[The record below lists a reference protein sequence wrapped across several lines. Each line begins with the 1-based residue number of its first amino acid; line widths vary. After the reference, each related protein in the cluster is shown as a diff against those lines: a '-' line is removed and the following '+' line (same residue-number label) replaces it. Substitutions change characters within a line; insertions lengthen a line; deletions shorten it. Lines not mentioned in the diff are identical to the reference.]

1 MAWPDHYV
9 ISSERSPVLPMRLIE
24 QYLFRQLLGPAVM
37 ATVALGAVAILSQ
50 SLGTLDIIVEQ
61 RQSAG
66 VFAKITLL
74 AVPQLLSMILPIAI
88 FVSSLIA
95 LNRLHTEQEIVVCF
109 AGGMSRWRVISPAI
123 RLASLATLLALV
135 VNLWVQPFAYR
146 NMRDELFLV
155 RTDLAASLVRAGEF
169 RQPTADLTIYAQS
182 IDQQGIM
189 KNMFLHQEKPGGGAS
204 TFFAR
209 QGKIGKQNGVPIL
222 IMRDGSNQELSSAG
236 VLNFLQ
242 FGEYNFN
249 LAPFMNTYE
258 LVHYKI
264 SDRYL
269 HELLFPDLTQDWE
282 KRNQTKMIAEAH
294 SRLASPLYNLAFMAL
309 ALAAVI
315 GGSFS
320 RLGYT
325 RRIALFSAAAA
336 LVRIIGFAVQAACD
350 DNVWLNLVQYLIP
363 IGATYWSV
371 SQIFWQKSRRLR
383 PPGQAHGLSK
393 LGTR

>member
-1 MAWPDHYV
+1 
-9 ISSERSPVLPMRLIE
+9 
-24 QYLFRQLLGPAVM
+24 
-37 ATVALGAVAILSQ
+37 LGAVAILSQ

-383 PPGQAHGLSK
+383 PLGQAHGLSK

>member
-1 MAWPDHYV
+1 
-9 ISSERSPVLPMRLIE
+9 MRLIE
-24 QYLFRQLLGPAVM
+24 QYLFRQLLGPALI
-37 ATVALGAVAILSQ
+37 ATAALGAVALLSQ

-61 RQSAG
+61 RQSAA
-66 VFAKITLL
+66 VFAKVTLL

-123 RLASLATLLALV
+123 KLASVATLLSLLI
-135 VNLWVQPFAYR
+135 NLWVQPLAYR
-146 NMRDELFLV
+146 NMRDELFTV

-209 QGKIGKQNGVPIL
+209 QGKIAKQNGVPML
-222 IMRDGSNQELSSAG
+222 VMRDGSNQELSSGG

-258 LVHYKI
+258 MVHYKI
-264 SDRYL
+264 SDRYM
-269 HELLFPDLTQDWE
+269 HELVFPDLTQTWE
-282 KRNQTKMIAEAH
+282 QRNKTKMIAEAN
-294 SRLASPLYNLAFMAL
+294 SRIASPLYNLAFMAM

-320 RLGYT
+320 RMGYT
-325 RRIALFSAAAA
+325 RRIAIFSAAAA
-336 LVRIIGFAVQAACD
+336 LVRIVGFAVQAGCD
-350 DNVWLNLVQYLIP
+350 DSVWLNIVQYLLP
-363 IGATYWSV
+363 IGATAWGLN
-371 SQIFWQKSRRLR
+371 QIFWQKSR
-383 PPGQAHGLSK
+383 ADTAAGLPRGLAP
-393 LGTR
+393 LGNA

>member
-37 ATVALGAVAILSQ
+37 ATVALGAVALLSQ

-135 VNLWVQPFAYR
+135 INLWVQPFAYR

-209 QGKIGKQNGVPIL
+209 QGKIGKQNGVPML

-294 SRLASPLYNLAFMAL
+294 SRLASPLYNIAFMAL

-336 LVRIIGFAVQAACD
+336 LVRIIGFAIQAACD
-350 DNVWLNLVQYLIP
+350 DNVWLNLLQYMVP
-363 IGATYWSV
+363 IGATYWGV

-383 PPGQAHGLSK
+383 PLGQLRGLSQ